1 MLNKLIVKES
11 NFIKNAITLIS
22 GTVIAQLIPVLI
34 QPIIKRLYTAEDF
47 GVLDIYLKII
57 GILFVIFSFKY
68 DLGIVLPKNKVKA
81 LLLLNLSVIFSLFF
95 SFIIMLVIVFFSK
108 DILILL
114 KIPEKYKA
122 TLYILPISTLFFS
135 LYNAFNYLLI
145 REEKF
150 KASSINKI
158 NRRAIEG
165 GAQTGLFFLN
175 NGIGL
180 FIGNLLG
187 NVIYFFSAYW
197 QSFKKFKIDKR
208 LFKYNLLKHIAKEYS
223 DLPKYN
229 ILPELLNV
237 AFLSAV
243 SFIIL
248 TKFDIQKVGFM
259 ELTQRIL
266 AIPSAFI
273 AYSLGQVL
281 LQKTSNMISHKQK
294 ILPSIKKVFYYVFT
308 LSIPFALI
316 ILLFAESI
324 FKFVFGDIWEVSGTY
339 SKYLILFYISGF
351 IVSPLSQ
358 VLISLKEFR
367 INAIWKIGRFIL
379 IFPLFFINFKN
390 IELYLL
396 SFSAIGTISYLV
408 YLWIIF
414 YYVKKYDNSI
424 NV

>member
-1 MLNKLIVKES
+1 MFNKIFFREGS
-11 NFIKNAITLIS
+11 FTKNAMTLIT

-47 GVLDIYLKII
+47 GVLDIYLKIL
-57 GILFVIFSFKY
+57 GILFVVFTFKY

-81 LLLLNLSVIFSLFF
+81 LLLLNLSVIFSLLFT
-95 SFIIMLVIVFFSK
+95 FIIMIVIVIFSN

-114 KIPEKYKA
+114 KISAKYKA
-122 TLYILPISTLFFS
+122 ILYILPISTLFFS

-158 NRRAIEG
+158 NRRVIEG
-165 GAQTGLFFLN
+165 GSQTGLFFLN

-187 NVIYFFSAYW
+187 NIVYFFSAYW
-197 QSFKKFKIDKR
+197 QSFRKIKIDKR
-208 LFKYNLLKHIAKEYS
+208 LFKYNLLKNVAKEYS

-229 ILPELLNV
+229 ILPELLNA
-237 AFLSAV
+237 AFLSAI

-248 TKFDIQKVGFM
+248 SKFDIQKVGFM
-259 ELTQRIL
+259 ELTQKIL

-281 LQKTSNMISHKQK
+281 LQKTSDMINHKQK
-294 ILPSIKKVFYYVFT
+294 ILPSIKKVFYYMSI
-308 LSIPFALI
+308 LSIPFVAI
-316 ILLFAESI
+316 ILLFAEPI

-339 SKYLILFYISGF
+339 SKYLILFYVSGF

-358 VLISLKEFR
+358 VLISLKEFK
-367 INAIWKIGRFIL
+367 INAIWKLGRFIL
-379 IFPLFFINFKN
+379 IIPLFFINFKN

-396 SFSAIGTISYLV
+396 SFSAIGTILYLV